1 MNNVLLKVVDQS
13 SGGSY
18 HIKLFIDEKE
28 AGIFYLNEEQFDFFV
43 KSLKSQSL
51 ETGIVFSVENPFDV
65 DSDEEEEF
73 FSQE

>member
-1 MNNVLLKVVDQS
+1 MNSILLKVVDQS

-28 AGIFYLNEEQFDFFV
+28 AGIFYLNEEQYDFFV
-43 KSLKSQSL
+43 RGLKSQSL
-51 ETGIVFSVENPFDV
+51 DTGVVFSVENPFEV
-65 DSDEEEEF
+65 DSDDEEEY